1 MADRRTAII
10 TGASQGIG
18 AETAREFGRRGYAV
32 TVTAR
37 TRDKLES
44 VADDIRASGGEALVH
59 AGDLC
64 DLEFAESAIDA
75 TIKEFDRID
84 VLVNNAAWRDIVT
97 MRNITKESW
106 ERTLRIALTTPAF
119 MARWA
124 AVQMEKQGSGVI
136 INISSTMSERAGGMS
151 PAYET
156 CKGGLNSLTYELS
169 ALYGP
174 TGIRVVGVNPGA
186 IDTEMSNDYTNDENT
201 AEIHSTMCGMTPL
214 RRLGQPV
221 EIARTIAWV
230 ASDEASFITGTCIV
244 ADGGIQTQ
252 LHPLSV
258 QHLMFPD
265 EFHR

>member
-1 MADRRTAII
+1 MTDQRTAII

-18 AETAREFGRRGYAV
+18 AETAREFGRRGYSV

-37 TRDKLES
+37 NREKLDS
-44 VADDIRASGGEALVH
+44 VADDIRAAGGKALVH

-64 DLEFAESAIDA
+64 DLEFAESVIDA

-124 AVQMEKQGSGVI
+124 AVQMEKQGKGVI

-151 PAYET
+151 PAYEA
-156 CKGGLNSLTYELS
+156 CKGGLDSLTYELS
-169 ALYGP
+169 VLYGP

-186 IDTEMSNDYTNDENT
+186 IDTDMSNDYTVEENT
-201 AEIHSTMCGMTPL
+201 AEMHSTMCGMTPL
-214 RRLGQPV
+214 RRFGQPV

-252 LHPLSV
+252 LHPSNM
-258 QHLMFPD
+258 QHMTFPA
-265 EFHR
+265 EFDR